1 MPIAPM
7 PNLNIQ
13 VPPSKPKE
21 FEITLMVK
29 SKSAEDKLEQR
40 QEDHLPDL
48 GLKRCESVG
57 NFASRPSGPSGR
69 PRFQNSKMKP
79 KNAEKTINDVQDLL
93 ENMPK
98 ICPQETLKVFVD
110 FLSKGI
116 ENVKVF
122 VVTIMQKA
130 VNTEKRFLSTSYA
143 EVIHSLLDSEKDK
156 QKDPLHWSSLL
167 KKCLLRKIQD
177 VYEDQQLLLFEKN
190 GATEATDLEK
200 SLHKL
205 LFLDFMKAL
214 YRVGVLS
221 GGHIR
226 NSLILL
232 LVIFFNDNARAEKN
246 CPPSAMLKKNKN
258 TCNKTENNHRK
269 KNHEFRLHFT
279 LELILTYLAIIFK
292 GKINKNHDQNIERIK
307 HEKYS
312 FYEDFFCKGHQEQ
325 LIHNFSKDL
334 LKIFNIFKENYDV
347 SWLIIKEIFTVNND
361 YLIIMEND
369 VQKLKIKKFRISDKI
384 CLDENEKTQCV
395 V

>member
-13 VPPSKPKE
+13 IPLPKPKE

-57 NFASRPSGPSGR
+57 NLASKPLGR

-79 KNAEKTINDVQDLL
+79 KNSEKTINDVQDLL
-93 ENMPK
+93 ENLPK
-98 ICPQETLKVFVD
+98 ICPQETLKVFID

-116 ENVKVF
+116 ENVKLF

-143 EVIHSLLDSEKDK
+143 EVIHSLLHSEKDK
-156 QKDPLHWSSLL
+156 KDPLHWSSLL

-190 GATEATDLEK
+190 GTTEANDLEK

-232 LVIFFNDNARAEKN
+232 LVIFFNDNARAKKN
-246 CPPSAMLKKNKN
+246 CPSSATIKKTNQEKH
-258 TCNKTENNHRK
+258 ENSLRK

-292 GKINKNHDQNIERIK
+292 GKINKNHDENIERIK
-307 HEKYS
+307 QEKYS

-347 SWLIIKEIFTVNND
+347 SWLVIKEIFTVNND

-369 VQKLKIKKFRISDKI
+369 VQKLKIKKFRILDKI
-384 CLDENEKTQCV
+384 CLNENEKTNEH
-395 V
+395 

>member
-1 MPIAPM
+1 M

-13 VPPSKPKE
+13 VPLSKPKE

-29 SKSAEDKLEQR
+29 SKSAEDKLEQKQDDR
-40 QEDHLPDL
+40 LPDL

-57 NFASRPSGPSGR
+57 NFASKPAGR

-79 KNAEKTINDVQDLL
+79 KNAEKNINDVQDLL

-98 ICPQETLKVFVD
+98 ICPQDTLKIFID

-116 ENVKVF
+116 ENVKLF
-122 VVTIMQKA
+122 VVAIMQKA
-130 VNTEKRFLSTSYA
+130 VNAEKRFLSTSYA
-143 EVIHSLLDSEKDK
+143 EVIHSLLHSEKDK
-156 QKDPLHWSSLL
+156 QKDPTHWSSLL
-167 KKCLLRKIQD
+167 KKCLFRKIQD

-190 GATEATDLEK
+190 GTTEATDLEK

-214 YRVGVLS
+214 YRVGVFS

-232 LVIFFNDNARAEKN
+232 LVIFFNDNARAKKN
-246 CPPSAMLKKNKN
+246 CPSSAGRKNNSASEKPEN
-258 TCNKTENNHRK
+258 TLRK

-292 GKINKNHDQNIERIK
+292 GKTNKNHDENIERIK
-307 HEKYS
+307 QEKYS

-347 SWLIIKEIFTVNND
+347 SWLVIKEIFTVNND

-369 VQKLKIKKFRISDKI
+369 VQKLKIKKFRILDKI
-384 CLDENEKTQCV
+384 CLNENEKNNEH
-395 V
+395 